1 MKELFKTLLE
11 ASFFADA
18 GSKKIALV
26 FQISPRNGRPGDDS
40 PVTPRDFFP
49 SDCEVRELPEGEDF
63 LQVIREVIDQPQP
76 VNVFIIP
83 PILYGRELSDHL
95 RAEFPMMSLGEII
108 LTCVA
113 QIAAPGSIIG
123 VMMPNQF
130 LLSSGSARTTRE
142 SLRGTAAPRIIIS
155 HDHPVEE
162 LGIPIHSQFRMG
174 TVIFEKTSEVDAPVR
189 FFKLSAL
196 SGGTPSSR
204 VTEDFRRLLTQP
216 GGKTAFGF
224 VLRDGLP
231 VGEPWNYDAYHPDLA
246 RRRSDLGQL
255 GKVQTLGDLVEIEV
269 GTPPAMNRPQA
280 ADGDNGREVILLK
293 ARQIGENGQIM
304 IEESTDR
311 SVVGPERILRSGDI
325 CIRANYGNPQR
336 LICGELPEGLE
347 EMAASH
353 SVIVLRPRS
362 SLDSREKDFLLAY
375 LRSSACLTFL
385 KAHGFTMSL
394 RPRMLEN
401 LPVPIADQGLQHA
414 VEHLGNAAT
423 QFRTWA
429 DELEAARGMLFD
441 SESIKNARLNALSAG
456 RLGKQRH
463 EAAVLV
469 SDFAHRVR
477 TRFPH
482 PIAYRWRTVE
492 AQQPDM
498 EGYVH
503 VLECAETT
511 ITYLAVMALILAKSA
526 GKTVGKVADMAEKFS
541 TTGHGTCMGDWAAIL
556 QEAKGARFSK
566 DLPETT
572 PFIEITKFQESKKVE
587 DAIGKLSK
595 WRNEQSHQSGPKGP
609 EVPIM
614 FEKAKAE
621 LGIMLD
627 ALDFLT
633 DYPLY
638 YIVGTKRDSLLRV
651 TRYEF
656 RQMMGDHALV
666 PVSQGISDDTEIEK
680 DSLYLADRA
689 GNLHL
694 LRPLLIGRHCPEC
707 QTWSSF
713 FLNSAKTGP
722 NACEI
727 TMKSMEHGHK
737 WHAPDTLDAFKS
749 WGMIQ

>member
-11 ASFFADA
+11 ASIFADA

-26 FQISPRNGRPGDDS
+26 SQISPRNGRPGVDS

-49 SDCEVRELPEGEDF
+49 SDCEVRELPEGEAF

-83 PILYGRELSDHL
+83 PILYGRDLSDHL

-113 QIAAPGSIIG
+113 QIATPGSQIG

-130 LLSSGSARTTRE
+130 LLSNGSARTTRE
-142 SLRGTAAPRIIIS
+142 RLRGIATPRIILS

-196 SGGTPSSR
+196 SGGVSSSR
-204 VTEDFRRLLTQP
+204 VIEDFRRLLTQQ
-216 GGKTAFGF
+216 GGKTALGF

-231 VGEPWNYDAYHPDLA
+231 IDEPWNYDAYHPDLE
-246 RRRSDLGQL
+246 RRRTDLGQL
-255 GKVQTLGDLVEIEV
+255 GKVKTLGDLVEIEV
-269 GTPPAMNRPQA
+269 GTPPGRNRPQA
-280 ADGDNGREVILLK
+280 VDGDNGREAILLK
-293 ARQIGENGQIM
+293 ARQIGENGQII
-304 IEESTDR
+304 IEESADR
-311 SVVGPERILRSGDI
+311 SVVGPEQILRGGDI

-336 LICGELPEGLE
+336 LICSELPEGLE

-353 SVIVLRPRS
+353 SVIALRPRRP
-362 SLDSREKDFLLAY
+362 LDRREKDFLLAY

-394 RPRMLEN
+394 RPRMLED

-429 DELEAARGMLFD
+429 EELEAARGMLFD
-441 SESIKNARLNALSAG
+441 SESIQKARLNALSAG

-492 AQQPDM
+492 AQQPTM

-511 ITYLAVMALILAKSA
+511 ITYLAIMALMLAKST
-526 GKTVGKVADMAEKFS
+526 GKTVGKIAEMAEKFS
-541 TTGHGTCMGDWAAIL
+541 TNGHRTAVGDWVAIL
-556 QEAKGARFSK
+556 QEAKGTKFATGLTDK
-566 DLPETT
+566 T
-572 PFIEITKFQESKKVE
+572 PFIEVTRFQDAKRAE
-587 DAIGKLSK
+587 DAVSRLAV
-595 WRNEQSHQSGPKGP
+595 WRNDQSHGRGPKGP
-609 EVPIM
+609 AIAEF
-614 FEKAKAE
+614 FEKAKME
-621 LGIMLD
+621 LGNLLSS
-627 ALDFLT
+627 LDFLT

-638 YIVGTKRDSLLRV
+638 YVVDTKRDSFQGV
-651 TRYEF
+651 TRFDY

-666 PVSQGISDDTEIEK
+666 PVSQGHSEDAEIEK
-680 DSLYLADRA
+680 ESLYLADRA

-713 FLNSAKTGP
+713 FLDSAKVGP
-722 NACEI
+722 NSCEI
-727 TMKSMEHGHK
+727 IMKSMEHGHT
-737 WHAPDTLDAFKS
+737 WDAPETLDAFKS

>member
-1 MKELFKTLLE
+1 MKDLFKNLLD
-11 ASFFADA
+11 ATVFAGA
-18 GSKKIALV
+18 GTGKIALV
-26 FQISPRNGRPGDDS
+26 SQIAPRNGRPRDDS

-49 SDCEVRELPEGEDF
+49 SDCQVRELPEGEAF

-83 PILYGRELSDHL
+83 PILYGPELSDRL

-113 QIAAPGSIIG
+113 QIAAPGSKIG

-130 LLSSGSARTTRE
+130 LLSSGSARTTRHH
-142 SLRGTAAPRIIIS
+142 LRGIAAPRIIIS

-174 TVIFEKTSEVDAPVR
+174 TVIFEKTNEINAPVR
-189 FFKLSAL
+189 FFKLSTL
-196 SGGTPSSR
+196 SGD
-204 VTEDFRRLLTQP
+204 VTSTKVIEDFRRLLTQP

-224 VLRDGLP
+224 VLREGLP
-231 VGEPWNYDAYHPDLA
+231 KGDPWIYEAYHPDLD

-255 GKVQTLGDLVEIEV
+255 GKVKTLGDLARIVIGRPTGNNRTQAGV
-269 GTPPAMNRPQA
+269 GENS
-280 ADGDNGREVILLK
+280 REVLQLK
-293 ARQIGENGQIM
+293 SRQILENGEIL
-304 IEESTDR
+304 IEES
-311 SVVGPERILRSGDI
+311 PERTVVSPEQILRGGDI
-325 CIRANYGNPQR
+325 CIRANYGNLHR
-336 LICGELPEGLE
+336 LICCEFPEGLE
-347 EMAASH
+347 EMAVSH
-353 SVIVLRPRS
+353 SVIALRPHRP
-362 SLDSREKDFLLAY
+362 LDRREMDFLLAY

-394 RPRMLEN
+394 KARMLEN

-414 VEHLGNAAT
+414 VEHLGNAAS
-423 QFRTWA
+423 QFRAWA

-441 SESIKNARLNALSAG
+441 SESIQKARSNALSAG

-482 PIAYRWRTVE
+482 PIAFRWRTVE

-511 ITYLAVMALILAKSA
+511 ITYLAIMALMLAKSA
-526 GKTVGKVADMAEKFS
+526 GKSVGKVPEMAGKIS
-541 TTGHGTCMGDWAAIL
+541 TTGHRTAMGDWVAIL
-556 QEAKGARFSK
+556 QEAKGAKFGTGLS
-566 DLPETT
+566 EQT
-572 PFIEITKFQESKKVE
+572 PFFEVTKFQDTKLVE
-587 DAIGKLSK
+587 DAVTRLAE
-595 WRNEQSHQSGPKGP
+595 WRNHQSHGRGPKGP
-609 EVPIM
+609 VIAEF
-614 FEKAKAE
+614 FEKAKIE
-621 LGIMLD
+621 LGNLLSS
-627 ALDFLT
+627 LDFLT
-633 DYPLY
+633 DYPLH
-638 YIVGTKRDSLLRV
+638 YIVDTKRDSFQGV
-651 TRYEF
+651 TRFDY

-666 PVSQGISDDTEIEK
+666 PVSQGHVDDPEIEK
-680 DSLYLADRA
+680 GSLYLADRT
-689 GNLHL
+689 GHLHL

-713 FLNSAKTGP
+713 FLDSAKVGQ
-722 NACEI
+722 NKHEI
-727 TMKSMEHGHK
+727 IMKSMEHGHT
-737 WHAPDTLDAFKS
+737 WDAPETLDAFKN